1 MSNSLINE
9 TSPYLLQHAHNPVEW
24 HPWGDVALQK
34 AKAENK
40 PILVSIG
47 YSACH
52 WCHVMER
59 ESFENEAIAAIMNEH
74 LVCIK
79 VDREERPDVDAIYM
93 DALQAMGLR
102 GGWPLNVFLMP
113 DAKPFYGGTY
123 FPAENWANLVE
134 SISNAFKNERE
145 KLQKSADGFT
155 QNMVVKESEKYQM
168 NIGDEQLK
176 VSEQELIT
184 IFNRLHKDFDFEKGG
199 MNRSPKF
206 PMPSIWKFLLRYYA
220 VTKDQRALEHL
231 KLTLDRIALG
241 GIYDTLGGGWTR
253 YSTDEDWKVPHF
265 EKMLYDNGQLTSLYA
280 EAYALTRDNLYKEK
294 VTETIDWLER
304 EMMSDEGG
312 FYSALDADSEGEE
325 GKFYVWTKA
334 EIEAILG
341 KDADSFCETFDF
353 SQKGNWE
360 HGNNVVHLESRD
372 FMKDGFP
379 LTNEIKQK
387 LFDYRSKRV
396 RPGLDD
402 KILCSWNGLML
413 RGLIDAYRYIGTQKF
428 LDLALQNAHFL
439 LEKMTI
445 KVTTEDGSEGRG
457 LWHNYKNGKAN
468 LIAYLEDYACVI
480 DSYIALYQVTFD
492 EKWLQEAEMLTD
504 YVIANF
510 YDAEDEFFYFTDIQ
524 GEELIAR
531 KKEIF
536 DNVIPA
542 SNSMMGIN
550 LYNLGLILGD
560 STSRRN
566 DFIEISNLMLAKMK
580 RIILTDPQWVTQW
593 ACLAT
598 QHATPTAE
606 IAIVGDN
613 LLNIRSLIDA
623 QYLPNKVFVGTKTN
637 SDELCSALPLLK
649 NRTAIRGETT
659 IYVCF
664 NKTCQLPTSD
674 VQKALDLLQE

>member
-1 MSNSLINE
+1 MQNSLINE

-24 HPWGDVALQK
+24 HPWGEVALQK
-34 AKAENK
+34 AKAEDK

-59 ESFENEAIAAIMNEH
+59 ESFENETIAAIMNEH

-123 FPAENWANLVE
+123 FPAKNWANLVE
-134 SISNAFKNERE
+134 SISNAFKNDRE
-145 KLQKSADGFT
+145 KLQKSSEGFT
-155 QNMVVKESEKYQM
+155 QNMLAKESEKYQM
-168 NIGDEQLK
+168 NIGEENLK
-176 VSEQELIT
+176 ISKKELT
-184 IFNRLHKDFDFEKGG
+184 AIFERLHRDFDFEKGG

-220 VTKDQRALEHL
+220 ITKDERALEHVTH
-231 KLTLDRIALG
+231 TLDRIALG

-280 EAYALTRDNLYKEK
+280 EAYAITKDVLYKEK
-294 VTETIDWLER
+294 VTETIEWLER
-304 EMMSDEGG
+304 EMMSEEGG

-334 EIEAILG
+334 EIKVVLG
-341 KDADSFCETFDF
+341 DDAAEFCKTFDF
-353 SQKGNWE
+353 SEDGNWE
-360 HGNNVVHLESRD
+360 HGNNVVHLESRN
-372 FMKDGFP
+372 FMDCGFP
-379 LTNEIKQK
+379 LTDEIKQK
-387 LFDYRSKRV
+387 LFDYRAKRI

-413 RGLIDAYRYIGTQKF
+413 KGLIDAYRYIGTPKF
-428 LDLALQNAHFL
+428 LDLALKNAHFL
-439 LEKMTI
+439 NEKMTI
-445 KVTTEDGSEGRG
+445 KVSNEDGNESRG

-468 LIAYLEDYACVI
+468 LVAYLEDYASVI
-480 DSYIALYQVTFD
+480 DSYTALYQVTFD
-492 EKWLQEAEMLTD
+492 EQWLQEAEMLAD
-504 YVIANF
+504 YVIGNF
-510 YDAEDEFFYFTDIQ
+510 YDVEDEFFYFTDIQ

-542 SNSMMGIN
+542 SNSMMATN
-550 LYNLGLILGD
+550 LYNLGIILG
-560 STSRRN
+560 RN

-580 RIILTDPQWVTQW
+580 RIVLSDAQWVTQW

-598 QHATPTAE
+598 QHATPIAE

-613 LLNIRSLIDA
+613 LMNIRAEIDN
-623 QYLPNKVFVGTKTN
+623 QYLPNKVFVGTKDT
-637 SDELCSALPLLK
+637 SELPLLQ
-649 NRTAIRGETT
+649 NRKAINDETT

-664 NKTCQLPTSD
+664 DKTCQLPTSD
-674 VQKALDLLQE
+674 VEKALDLMM

>member
-1 MSNSLINE
+1 MPNKLINE

-24 HPWGDVALQK
+24 YPWGDEALQK
-34 AKAENK
+34 AKNEDK

-59 ESFENEAIAAIMNEH
+59 ESFENEQIAELMNEH

-123 FPAENWANLVE
+123 FPPQNWANLVVG
-134 SISNAFKNERE
+134 IDNAFQKDRQKLQESAEGFTKNMLSKESDKYQLSFDEE
-145 KLQKSADGFT
+145 KLSF
-155 QNMVVKESEKYQM
+155 SE
-168 NIGDEQLK
+168 E
-176 VSEQELIT
+176 ELTT

-220 VTKDQRALEHL
+220 VTKDKRALEHL
-231 KLTLDRIALG
+231 KHTLDRVALG
-241 GIYDTLGGGWTR
+241 GIYDTIGGGWTR

-265 EKMLYDNGQLTSLYA
+265 EKMLYDNGQLTSLYS
-280 EAYALTRDNLYKEK
+280 EAYALTKDGLYKEK
-294 VTETIDWLER
+294 VHETIEWLER

-325 GKFYVWTKA
+325 GKFYIWTKA
-334 EIEAILG
+334 EIEEVLG
-341 KDADSFCETFDF
+341 EDSADFCKVFDF
-353 SQKGNWE
+353 TEEGNWE
-360 HGNNVVHLESRD
+360 HGNNVVHLESRN
-372 FMKDGFP
+372 FIKDGLP
-379 LTNEIKQK
+379 ISQEIKQK
-387 LFDYRSKRV
+387 LFDFRAKRV

-413 RGLIDAYRYIGTQKF
+413 KGLVDAYRYIGNQKF
-428 LDLALQNAHFL
+428 LDLALKNANFL
-439 LEKMTI
+439 LQKMTV
-445 KVTTEDGSEGRG
+445 KVITEDGKEGRG

-468 LIAYLEDYACVI
+468 IVAYLEDYASVI
-480 DSYIALYQVTFD
+480 DSYTALYQVTFD
-492 EKWLQEAEMLTD
+492 EKWLNEAEMLTD
-504 YVIANF
+504 YIIANF

-542 SNSMMGIN
+542 SNSMMASN
-550 LYNLGLILGD
+550 LYNLGVIIG
-560 STSRRN
+560 RN

-598 QHATPTAE
+598 QHTTPTAE
-606 IAIVGDN
+606 LAIVGDN
-613 LLNIRSLIDA
+613 ILSIRSEIDEMFF
-623 QYLPNKVFVGTKTN
+623 PNKVFVATKTV
-637 SDELCSALPLLK
+637 SKLPLLQ
-649 NRTAIRGETT
+649 NRTAINNETT

-664 NKTCQLPTSD
+664 DKTCQLPTTD
-674 VQKALDLLQE
+674 VKKALELLVE

>member
-1 MSNSLINE
+1 MQNKLINE

-24 HPWGDVALQK
+24 YPWGEEALQK
-34 AKAENK
+34 AKTEDK

-59 ESFENEAIAAIMNEH
+59 ESFEKEHIAAIMNEH

-123 FPAENWANLVE
+123 FPAPNWANLIE
-134 SISNAFKNERE
+134 SISNAFKNDRE

-155 QNMVVKESEKYQM
+155 QNMLAKESDKYQM
-168 NIGDEQLK
+168 DIGEDGLK
-176 VSEQELIT
+176 ISEEELTT

-220 VTKDQRALEHL
+220 ITKDKRAFQHL
-231 KLTLDRIALG
+231 THTLDRVALG
-241 GIYDTLGGGWTR
+241 GIYDTIGGGWTR

-265 EKMLYDNGQLTSLYA
+265 EKMLYDNGQLISLYS
-280 EAYALTRDNLYKEK
+280 EAYALTQDELYKEK
-294 VTETIDWLER
+294 VTETIEWLER
-304 EMMSDEGG
+304 EMMSHEGG

-325 GKFYVWTKA
+325 GKFYIWTIE
-334 EIEAILG
+334 EIKEVLG
-341 KDADSFCETFDF
+341 EDADDFCKIFDF
-353 SQKGNWE
+353 SEHGNWE
-360 HGNNVVHLESRD
+360 HGNNVVHLEERN
-372 FMKDGFP
+372 FMESGFP
-379 LTNEIKQK
+379 LSQEIKQK
-387 LFDYRSKRV
+387 LFDYRTKRI

-413 RGLIDAYRYIGTQKF
+413 KGLIDAYRYIDTPKF
-428 LDLALQNAHFL
+428 LDLALQNAHFIL
-439 LEKMTI
+439 DKMTI
-445 KVTTEDGSEGRG
+445 KVSTEDGKEGRG

-468 LIAYLEDYACVI
+468 LVAYLEDYASVI
-480 DSYIALYQVTFD
+480 DSYTALYQVTFD

-510 YDAEDEFFYFTDIQ
+510 YDADDEFFYFTDIQ

-542 SNSMMGIN
+542 SNSMMATN
-550 LYNLGLILGD
+550 LYNLGMILG
-560 STSRRN
+560 RN

-580 RIILTDPQWVTQW
+580 RIVLTDPQWVTQW

-606 IAIVGDN
+606 IAIVGNN
-613 LLNIRSLIDA
+613 LNEIRRQIDEE
-623 QYLPNKVFVGTKTN
+623 YIPNKIFVGTKTPSN
-637 SDELCSALPLLK
+637 LPLLQ
-649 NRTAIRGETT
+649 NRIAIGAETT

-664 NKTCQLPTSD
+664 DKTCQLPTSN
-674 VQKALDLLQE
+674 VEKALELMK

>member
-1 MSNSLINE
+1 MQNKLINE

-24 HPWGDVALQK
+24 HPWGEVALQK
-34 AKAENK
+34 AKDEDK

-59 ESFENEAIAAIMNEH
+59 ESFENEEIAAIMNEH

-123 FPAENWANLVE
+123 FPPKNWANLVE
-134 SISNAFKNERE
+134 SISNAYKNDRE
-145 KLQKSADGFT
+145 KLQKSSEGFI
-155 QNMVVKESEKYQM
+155 QNMLAKESEKYQM
-168 NIGDEQLK
+168 NVGEESLK
-176 VSEQELIT
+176 ISKKELT
-184 IFNRLHKDFDFEKGG
+184 AIFERLYRDFDFEKGG

-220 VTKDQRALEHL
+220 TTKDERALEHL
-231 KLTLDRIALG
+231 THTLDRIALG

-280 EAYALTRDNLYKEK
+280 EAYALTKAEGHPDALYKEK
-294 VTETIDWLER
+294 VTETIEWLER
-304 EMMSDEGG
+304 EMMSEEGG

-341 KDADSFCETFDF
+341 EDAAGFCETFDF
-353 SQKGNWE
+353 SEDGNWE

-372 FMKDGFP
+372 FMVGGFP
-379 LTNEIKQK
+379 LTQEIKQK
-387 LFDYRSKRV
+387 LFDYRAKRV

-402 KILCSWNGLML
+402 KILCSWNGLIL
-413 RGLIDAYRYIGTQKF
+413 KGLIDAYRYIGTQKF
-428 LDLALQNAHFL
+428 LDLALKNAQFL

-445 KVTTEDGSEGRG
+445 KVSNEDGQESRG

-468 LIAYLEDYACVI
+468 LVAYLEDYASVI
-480 DSYIALYQVTFD
+480 DSYTSLYQVTFD
-492 EKWLQEAEMLTD
+492 AEWLNEAEMLAD
-504 YVIANF
+504 YVIGNF

-542 SNSMMGIN
+542 SNSMMATN
-550 LYNLGLILGD
+550 LYNLGIILG
-560 STSRRN
+560 RN
-566 DFIEISNLMLAKMK
+566 DFIEVSNLMLAKMK
-580 RIILTDPQWVTQW
+580 RIVLTDAQWVTQW

-598 QHATPTAE
+598 QHATPIAE

-613 LLNIRSLIDA
+613 LLNIRAEIDN
-623 QYLPNKVFVGTKTN
+623 QYLPNKVFVGTKTT
-637 SDELCSALPLLK
+637 SKLTSSILPLLQ
-649 NRTAIRGETT
+649 NRTATDDKTT

-664 NKTCQLPTSD
+664 DKTCQLPTSD
-674 VQKALDLLQE
+674 VEKALSLLQE